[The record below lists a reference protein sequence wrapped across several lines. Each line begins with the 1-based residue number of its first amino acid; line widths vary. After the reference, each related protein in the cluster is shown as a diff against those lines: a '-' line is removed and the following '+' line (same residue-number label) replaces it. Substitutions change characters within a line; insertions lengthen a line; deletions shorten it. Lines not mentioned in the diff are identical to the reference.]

1 MTNTLMKRITLIT
14 FGLFLSHLIFADNVK
29 NIPQTI
35 TQPNGKI
42 INCLG
47 SGDEYYHWL
56 HDANGY
62 TIVMNPQDGFFYY
75 GIQSGE
81 TVTPSK
87 YIAGTV
93 NPASVGLE
101 KGVKI
106 SERLYAER
114 RAKFEAPLKSV
125 SGTPTKGL
133 VNSLCIYISFAD
145 DSVFTRN
152 RKYFKGLWSATDK
165 SSVQDY
171 YWEISYNTLDLE
183 IYHFPVSPDT
193 ITVSYK
199 DIYPRHYYLPKS
211 TTNPD
216 GYDGDNANREHSMLK
231 RAVEFIQNQVPATV
245 NVDVN
250 SDGIVDNICFVI
262 QGNSSAWA
270 DLLWPHA
277 WSLFSYDVRLK
288 GAKINGYFLT
298 MENGFGAGTMCHEL
312 GHVFGAPDLYHY
324 SGSGH
329 TGPDAV
335 GGWCLMCGS
344 ADPPQSICGFLKLK
358 YNHWISELPEIT
370 ESGVYSLKPLSQPT
384 NNLYKIVS
392 PFSRTEYFVLEYRK
406 KEGRYESSAP
416 GTGLVVYR
424 INPGAGSGNA
434 GGPPDEVYVYRPGGS
449 ITEVGSLGSAAMI
462 APSRTAINDKSD
474 PNSFLWNDGQSGPG
488 GLDLFNVSAAGDSI
502 TFEVKIIHLFPP
514 TELNYSPGNG
524 VVDLSWQ
531 PSMAQGL
538 STYYIYRN
546 GIRYANTTL
555 STFRD
560 NDVTE
565 GQTYTYYVTAYYQG
579 EYTGESAKSNEV
591 TYTPK
596 GILVLPY
603 KEDFEQ
609 PGHGWKIKGNV
620 EGFQWGDATSLAMQ
634 TINTTKFL
642 GANSVAAGQNTLCSD
657 YAITPRLNLFGKN
670 KVYIHFDYA
679 LKRWQQLDHLRI
691 FFRRNRDETWVPIID
706 LPTSGTG
713 AGYKWRKYNLE
724 LPADSYTA
732 EAQIGFQYDDGN
744 DFGYGAAIDNVVID
758 EQATSGVETNL
769 ENIAIN
775 LYPNPAGDETTL
787 EISGNYSGK
796 VTLKL
801 ISIDGKI
808 LWSKIRQ
815 NQTEGSETINLK
827 GIAKGM
833 YYIVVERADEVIIK
847 SLVKQN

>member
-1 MTNTLMKRITLIT
+1 MKRITLLA
-14 FGLFLSHLIFADNVK
+14 FGLLLSRLIFADNVE
-29 NIPQTI
+29 NVPQTI

-47 SGDEYYHWL
+47 SGDEYYHRL

-62 TIVMNPQDGFFYY
+62 TIVLNPQDGFFYY
-75 GIQSGE
+75 GIRSGE
-81 TVTPSK
+81 TVIPSR
-87 YIAGTV
+87 YVAGTV

-106 SERLYAER
+106 SEQLYAER
-114 RAKFEAPLKSV
+114 RAKFETPLKSV
-125 SGTPTKGL
+125 QGTPTRGL
-133 VNSLCIYISFAD
+133 VNTLCFYISFAD

-152 RKYFKGLWSATDK
+152 RKYFKEMWSATDK

-171 YWEISYNTLDLE
+171 FKEISYNTLDLE

-193 ITVSYK
+193 VTVSYK
-199 DIYPRHYYLPKS
+199 DIHPRNYYLPKS
-211 TTNPD
+211 ATNPD
-216 GYDGDNANREHSMLK
+216 GYDGDNADREHSMLK
-231 RAVEFIQNQVPATV
+231 RAVEFVQNQIPAD
-245 NVDVN
+245 VDVDMN
-250 SDGIVDNICFVI
+250 DDGIVDNICFVI

-277 WSLFSYDVRLK
+277 WGLFSYDVRVK
-288 GAKINGYFLT
+288 GAQVNGYFLT

-312 GHVFGAPDLYHY
+312 GHIFGAPDLYHY
-324 SGSGH
+324 SSSGK

-358 YNHWISELPEIT
+358 YNHWITDLPEIT

-384 NNLYKIVS
+384 DNLYKIKS
-392 PFSRTEYFVLEYRK
+392 PFSRTEYFVLEYRRK
-406 KEGRYESSAP
+406 VGRYESSAP

-424 INPGAGSGNA
+424 INPGAGNGNA

-462 APSRTAINDKSD
+462 APSKRAINDKTD
-474 PNSFLWNDGQSGPG
+474 PNCFLWNNGESGPG

-502 TFEVKIIHLFPP
+502 TFEVKINHLFPP
-514 TELNYSPGNG
+514 TELDYSPGNG
-524 VVDLSWQ
+524 VVDLSWE
-531 PSMAQGL
+531 PSMAQDL
-538 STYYIYRN
+538 RTYYVYRN
-546 GIRYANTTL
+546 GARYASTTL

-560 NDVTE
+560 NDIVE
-565 GQTYTYYVTAYYQG
+565 GQTYTYSVAAYYQG
-579 EYTGESAKSNEV
+579 EYTGESVKSNEV

-596 GILVLPY
+596 GIQTLPY

-609 PGHGWKIKGNV
+609 SSHGWKIKGNV

-642 GANSVAAGQNTLCSD
+642 GANSVAAGAGTMCSD

-670 KVYIHFDYA
+670 KVYLHFDYS
-679 LKRWQQLDHLRI
+679 LKRWQQLDHLKI
-691 FFRRNRDETWVPIID
+691 YFRRNRNEIWVPIID
-706 LPTSGTG
+706 LPTSGIG
-713 AGYKWRKYNLE
+713 AGFKWKKYNLE
-724 LPADSYTA
+724 LPADCYTS

-744 DFGYGAAIDNVVID
+744 DLGYGAALDNVVID
-758 EQATSGVETNL
+758 EELASGIETNL
-769 ENIAIN
+769 ENLVIN

-787 EISGNYSGK
+787 EISGTASGQ
-796 VTLKL
+796 VSLKL
-801 ISIDGKI
+801 ISIDGKT

-815 NQTEGSETINLK
+815 NQAEGQETINLK

-833 YYIVVERADEVIIK
+833 YYIIIETTDQVIIK
-847 SLVKQN
+847 SVIKQN